1 MGTSLQKQFA
11 KFTFLL
17 LLSALLTGF
26 TFVLGA
32 IPLRVIRRS
41 FTRRAYWAGV
51 SVLVISCFAFLS
63 HPLALALAVLASLIG
78 LYTDAEEAG
87 SGFFAAGFFSSLTT
101 SCFALVAAAFWS
113 NRQKINLVQVA
124 KENIAQVL
132 TQVKSVN
139 PQVNWTVDSMI
150 AQVPSAFVIF
160 LLASLAAALIWDRK
174 LSRLVKIGFVE
185 RTTRSLLS
193 FKVPDIFVWVS
204 LVAVAAAFG
213 QQKFILLQN
222 ISLNVV
228 NVLGLLY
235 FFQGIAVVKHFMTLN
250 HFSRLW
256 QTICFFF
263 LLFQLF
269 PLAVLVGFSD
279 YWVSYRTRWTKKM
292 RQGDRQYKSEN

>member
-1 MGTSLQKQFA
+1 M
-11 KFTFLL
+11 
-17 LLSALLTGF
+17 
-26 TFVLGA
+26 
-32 IPLRVIRRS
+32 RVIRRS

-51 SVLVISCFAFLS
+51 SVLVILCFAFLS

-174 LSRLVKIGFVE
+174 LGRLVKIGFVE

-279 YWVSYRTRWTKKM
+279 YWVSYRTRWTKKI